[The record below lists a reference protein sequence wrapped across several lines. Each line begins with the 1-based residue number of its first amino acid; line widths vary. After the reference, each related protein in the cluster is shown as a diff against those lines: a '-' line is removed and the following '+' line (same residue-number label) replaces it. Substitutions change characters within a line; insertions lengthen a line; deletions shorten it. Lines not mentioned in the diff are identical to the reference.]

1 MRRTIF
7 MMILALTLLGA
18 FFSGSELRAQ
28 EHPGEH
34 PGKEEKVK
42 IDQVRDAILDYIR
55 WDTKLKGGYFLI
67 WDDKE
72 QKVWKLDFSELH
84 KKVMVLEEKTYFMCT
99 DFNAKE
105 KQPDGSVKTA
115 TLDIDFWLEKGKDGK
130 LKVSMAKIHKVGGVP
145 RFKYEGDKIKPVKE

>member
-1 MRRTIF
+1 MRHTIF

-18 FFSGSELRAQ
+18 FFSGIELRAQ

-42 IDQVRDAILDYIR
+42 PDQVKEAILDYIR

-84 KKVMVLEEKTYFMCT
+84 KKVMVLEDKTYFMCT
-99 DFNAKE
+99 DFKAKE

-115 TLDIDFWLEKGKDGK
+115 TLDIDFWLEKGGDGK
-130 LKVSMAKIHKVGGVP
+130 LKVSRAKIHKVGGVP
-145 RFKYEGDKIKPVKE
+145 RFEYEGDKIKPVKE